1 MKVLIGRHCF
11 SRVVS
16 LVVVSLVV
24 VSLVVVS
31 LVVVALV
38 VVSRGWEFSIRGM

>member
-11 SRVVS
+11 FRVVALVVVS
-16 LVVVSLVV
+16 LVVVALVV

-31 LVVVALV
+31 LVVVA
-38 VVSRGWEFSIRGM
+38 RGWEFSIRGM

>member
-31 LVVVALV
+31 LVVVA
-38 VVSRGWEFSIRGM
+38 RGWEFSIRGM

>member
-24 VSLVVVS
+24 VSLVVV
-31 LVVVALV
+31 A
-38 VVSRGWEFSIRGM
+38 RGWEFSIRGM